1 MPKYILHI
9 GPPKSGSKYI
19 QSQLFH
25 SRAFL
30 ATNGV
35 LYPENWRTRPDKIW
49 HDAVRDGLREGKDLK
64 ADFDDINAK
73 RAEKVILTCETCE
86 AFDGL
91 KLPELERLREYIGPN
106 PVEVVFYARRWSD
119 RVPSDWRQR
128 VMMGQYITFP
138 EFYVRFLSNPEGTGE
153 FNYSIVW
160 DNYAKIFGRES
171 LRIVSF
177 SNLIDHNVDL
187 FDHFCRA
194 ILGLKEAP
202 QVEKGLI
209 QKNAGPN
216 MIDTEILRDLNYLY
230 YIDTSRIDHYTRVK
244 FDRLKNKYDLSAL
257 TGHLQSDMR
266 EIKLKDNAV
275 PLRTTWER
283 VSAYRD
289 RLVSPEYGKEIF
301 ERRDVDVNFVSQNY
315 LFRPGVMDE
324 VRNLYRFISSEH
336 VDAPDLQGL
345 QANV

>member
-30 ATNGV
+30 AANGI

-64 ADFDDINAK
+64 ADFDNINATE
-73 RAEKVILTCETCE
+73 AEKVILTCE

-91 KLPELERLREYIGPN
+91 NPAELERLREYIGQN
-106 PVEVVFYARRWSD
+106 SVEVVFYARRWSD
-119 RVPSDWRQR
+119 RIPSDWRQR

-138 EFYVRFLSNPEGTGE
+138 EFYIRLLSNPEGTGE
-153 FNYSIVW
+153 INYSIVW
-160 DNYAKIFGRES
+160 DTYAKVFGRNS

-177 SNLIDHNVDL
+177 NNLIDLRVDL

-194 ILGLKEAP
+194 ILGLEQTP
-202 QVEKGLI
+202 RVEKGLI

-230 YIDTSRIDHYTRVK
+230 YLGTSVVGHSTRVK
-244 FDRLKNKYDLSAL
+244 FDRLKSKYDLGPL
-257 TGHLQSDMR
+257 TAHLQSDMR
-266 EIKLKDNAV
+266 EIKLKDNAA
-275 PLRTTWER
+275 PLRTTWEQ

-289 RLVSPEYGKEIF
+289 RLVSPEFGREIF
-301 ERRDVDVNFVSQNY
+301 ERRDVNVEFVGQNY

-324 VRNLYRFISSEH
+324 VRMLYHFISSEH
-336 VDAPDLQGL
+336 VDAWDLREM
-345 QANV
+345 QASV